1 MGQKIEKT
9 VEKVSV
15 ETEDSYAA
23 TPTVE
28 TSLVGNPALGKTKP
42 KVIKKQ
48 PYRKYGYKKR

>member
-42 KVIKKQ
+42 KTIRKPPNKKV
-48 PYRKYGYKKR
+48 GFHKK